1 MEFKTWWTIFSFF
14 SNDASI
20 SLSMLWVSRR
30 KLYNHARKQIENK
43 YLASVVMYPLTLPK
57 EYIFLKLNRDSC
69 LQFSLFH
76 RNNCHILLI
85 QGVRTNLYHDKGV
98 SRVLRRFWKIN
109 FYYDRE
115 LIQAYNKNFKNIL
128 TVLIFRY
135 KSWWF
140 LCYKRSLIDLTSA
153 RICQGCKPCWS
164 QEMKKKLVPSRNGHL
179 CC

>member
-1 MEFKTWWTIFSFF
+1 M
-14 SNDASI
+14 
-20 SLSMLWVSRR
+20 
-30 KLYNHARKQIENK
+30 
-43 YLASVVMYPLTLPK
+43 
-57 EYIFLKLNRDSC
+57 
-69 LQFSLFH
+69 FH

-128 TVLIFRY
+128 TVLIFKY

-153 RICQGCKPCWS
+153 RICQVCKPCWS
-164 QEMKKKLVPSRNGHL
+164 QEMKKKLVPFIICEVEKQKFPVSNKKL
-179 CC
+179 YNFFLFFLVFSCFFLFFCFCFCFFFEDIALSSFWAIC

>member
-1 MEFKTWWTIFSFF
+1 M
-14 SNDASI
+14 
-20 SLSMLWVSRR
+20 
-30 KLYNHARKQIENK
+30 
-43 YLASVVMYPLTLPK
+43 
-57 EYIFLKLNRDSC
+57 
-69 LQFSLFH
+69 
-76 RNNCHILLI
+76 
-85 QGVRTNLYHDKGV
+85 YHDKGV

-164 QEMKKKLVPSRNGHL
+164 QEMKKKLVPFIICEVEKQKFPVSNKKPYNFFLVFSCFFVFVFVFIFWGYSPKFILSDFLTCRRLINDKVNKALVVRGSFI
-179 CC
+179 